1 MLLWPERQGRVLGAL
16 QAELADFVA
25 TARSGVP
32 SATASLAQAIDGLRI
47 AEAMVESSRTGQAV
61 TLEPR

>member
-1 MLLWPERQGRVLGAL
+1 LGAL

-32 SATASLAQAIDGLRI
+32 SATASLGQAIEGLRI
-47 AEAMVESSRTGQAV
+47 AEAIVESSRTGQAV
-61 TLEPR
+61 SLGPR